1 MQASEIHDY
10 ASRLLKDHADKAQL
24 IAAQRAVE
32 CEKRGDQS
40 EAQDWRRIG
49 DALKEICK
57 PLLRLRQI
65 HACPSGMRTPISNSD
80 VVVEKELVGM
90 RAETNFVDLTRP
102 LIVEVGFNHVLRE
115 NVPSEKEVMILLK
128 RVERF
133 L

>member
-1 MQASEIHDY
+1 
-10 ASRLLKDHADKAQL
+10 
-24 IAAQRAVE
+24 
-32 CEKRGDQS
+32 
-40 EAQDWRRIG
+40 
-49 DALKEICK
+49 
-57 PLLRLRQI
+57 
-65 HACPSGMRTPISNSD
+65 
-80 VVVEKELVGM
+80 M

>member
-49 DALKEICK
+49 DALKESRLPSIC
-57 PLLRLRQI
+57 
-65 HACPSGMRTPISNSD
+65 T
-80 VVVEKELVGM
+80 
-90 RAETNFVDLTRP
+90 RASLM
-102 LIVEVGFNHVLRE
+102 G
-115 NVPSEKEVMILLK
+115 
-128 RVERF
+128 
-133 L
+133 